1 MITSAGGSGVSWV
14 PISSGVRAKTSGV
27 PTRRAV
33 SRMRATKK
41 RSRTTATTFI
51 GWAPAARL
59 VVLLLVAEPVAI
71 PLGQMR
77 EGGEVPHP
85 IEVDPAV
92 QVIGLVLGDA
102 GEEFLGHHVDPAALA
117 VEGLEPH
124 TAEARDRSPARP
136 GLPRSDAG
144 LHHPHASGRV
154 ESLLAR
160 QPGAGRLGGQ
170 PVPNR

>member
-1 MITSAGGSGVSWV
+1 MTRAGGSPSRAAVS
-14 PISSGVRAKTSGV
+14 SSGVRAKTSGV

-51 GWAPAARL
+51 GWASAARL

-85 IEVDPAV
+85 IEIDPAV
-92 QVIGLVLGDA
+92 QVIGLVLD
-102 GEEFLGHHVDPAALA
+102 
-117 VEGLEPH
+117 
-124 TAEARDRSPARP
+124 
-136 GLPRSDAG
+136 
-144 LHHPHASGRV
+144 
-154 ESLLAR
+154 
-160 QPGAGRLGGQ
+160 
-170 PVPNR
+170 

>member
-1 MITSAGGSGVSWV
+1 MITSAGRSGVSWV

-92 QVIGLVLGDA
+92 QLIGLVLGDP
-102 GEEFLGHHVDPAALA
+102 GQEFLVHHADPPPPAA
-117 VEGLEPH
+117 EH
-124 TAEARDRSPARP
+124 IQ
-136 GLPRSDAG
+136 
-144 LHHPHASGRV
+144 PHAPS
-154 ESLLAR
+154 
-160 QPGAGRLGGQ
+160 P
-170 PVPNR
+170 PHH